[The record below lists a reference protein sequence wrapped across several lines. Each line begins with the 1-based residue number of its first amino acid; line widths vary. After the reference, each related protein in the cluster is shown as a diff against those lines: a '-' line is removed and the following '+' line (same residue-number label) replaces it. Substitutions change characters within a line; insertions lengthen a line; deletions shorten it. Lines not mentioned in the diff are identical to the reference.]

1 MTKYGWTPVE
11 IAAINGHFAIVEKLV
26 FSYGGD
32 INQVNPHNKTTPLEN
47 AIEGGHLETVQ
58 EMIEKLGASYGQS
71 ILDTDYE
78 TAARLVISQGEL
90 INPGHDYVRIKDYL
104 IGYHTNNKEKM
115 GNFPVA
121 ISNKL
126 DKLETNRLS
135 RVSSIKQTT
144 TTTVVTEIKY
154 TEL

>member
-1 MTKYGWTPVE
+1 
-11 IAAINGHFAIVEKLV
+11 
-26 FSYGGD
+26 
-32 INQVNPHNKTTPLEN
+32 
-47 AIEGGHLETVQ
+47 
-58 EMIEKLGASYGQS
+58 MIEKLGASYGHS

-90 INPGHDYVRIKDYL
+90 INPGYDYVRIKDYL
-104 IGYHTNNKEKM
+104 MGYHTNNKEKM